1 MHSSTCI
8 QVIKCI
14 TFVTVEAYVPVRNL
28 FTFSLIVIVNWNAKK
43 AHFETNDDFIKDYR
57 LHSISHRFHCGLH
70 CSPLLLN
77 SSSSPTP
84 APPPPPP
91 TPLIPAA
98 TLHMNRNTTEK
109 YGKREDVN
117 FWKKKKHLKRL
128 RQVLQ
133 WHSNND
139 VAMATSLL
147 KSKRMNSTLI
157 TIDFQMFIW

>member
-77 SSSSPTP
+77 SSFSPTP

-98 TLHMNRNTTEK
+98 TLHMNRNTTENMEK
-109 YGKREDVN
+109 GKMWTFE
-117 FWKKKKHLKRL
+117 KKNIWNGCDRCCSDTVTMMLPWQHHYSNRNGWIQRL
-128 RQVLQ
+128 
-133 WHSNND
+133 
-139 VAMATSLL
+139 
-147 KSKRMNSTLI
+147 
-157 TIDFQMFIW
+157 